1 MHLNCTEFYVASHL
15 HGMAS
20 VLGFN
25 PHEYVH
31 AMALELLLSA
41 QKQYMSIVL
50 VDGHMLGNMFNGPQ
64 INFHGKPLDIRG
76 IDCLPVML
84 NLPSKI

>member
-25 PHEYVH
+25 PHKCLH
-31 AMALELLLSA
+31 MMALEPLLSA
-41 QKQYMSIVL
+41 ENQYMSNVL
-50 VDGHMLGNMFNGPQ
+50 VDGHMLGNMFNRPQ
-64 INFHGKPLDIRG
+64 INFHG
-76 IDCLPVML
+76 
-84 NLPSKI
+84 